1 MPAETYLQ
9 RVKYCEEI
17 LENETSVMDNSQ
29 HSKDPSQTKK
39 WKQNNEHLDCESK
52 KIGKEQLTEAEV
64 VPQS

>member
-1 MPAETYLQ
+1 
-9 RVKYCEEI
+9 
-17 LENETSVMDNSQ
+17 MDNSQ
-29 HSKDPSQTKK
+29 YSKDPSQTKK